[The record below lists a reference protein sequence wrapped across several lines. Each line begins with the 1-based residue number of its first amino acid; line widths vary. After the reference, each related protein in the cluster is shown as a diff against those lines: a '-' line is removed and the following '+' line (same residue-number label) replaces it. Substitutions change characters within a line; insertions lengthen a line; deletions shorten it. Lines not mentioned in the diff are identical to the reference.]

1 MPGKACALTE
11 FNASV
16 EASENPL
23 QVKIKTNI
31 MTNYLPEGLNKDT
44 VVAQVL

>member
-1 MPGKACALTE
+1 MPVKVCQLTE

-16 EASENPL
+16 SASENPL
-23 QVKIKTNI
+23 QVKIKTDI
-31 MTNYLPEGLNKDT
+31 KTNYLPEGLNKDT